1 MMMTFLYDLNCDA
14 STACCPEAQAQLHQ
28 SYSAICSVRV
38 TFPAQNVY
46 HDGNYQYNG
55 QCQVRR
61 ISVHDR

>member
-1 MMMTFLYDLNCDA
+1 MRLPHVAPKPRL
-14 STACCPEAQAQLHQ
+14 
-28 SYSAICSVRV
+28 SYIKVTRLSVLWRV